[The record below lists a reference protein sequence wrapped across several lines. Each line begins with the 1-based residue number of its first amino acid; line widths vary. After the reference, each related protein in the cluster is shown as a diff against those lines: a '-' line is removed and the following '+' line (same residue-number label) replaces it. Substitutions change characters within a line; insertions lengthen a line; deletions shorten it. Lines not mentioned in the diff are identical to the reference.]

1 MSSSPTFIVSQ
12 TKEVEEELLAIDQG
26 RSHTSSPRSRPTSRL
41 EIVMMDLARSQ
52 TDMARCQEERARS
65 IDQKIES
72 LARALTEQTRSQLE
86 LVRSPAEV
94 ANIMGRISSVEKSLH
109 GTPSPSPIPGRRGSS
124 PSAETMH
131 VSVPSTAGYLVPLS
145 QSQLR
150 IRSERLRL
158 KPRPDYRLL
167 NKSAIWQ
174 DRTITEVDEDT
185 VYDDPTPIRRE
196 TQLKTVA
203 GEMTFHRGPGNI
215 VSMDIV
221 REGQDVV
228 VETRI
233 VGPEVNID
241 LANNPLHPPNTS
253 FRVAPEVEESIR
265 REDVRRSRMSRT
277 LMDTEGKRNTD
288 SLITPASIYAV
299 LLSLIQLIQ
308 YRTMSI
314 LFINPAVILH
324 VLFINPAYI

>member
-1 MSSSPTFIVSQ
+1 MSTSPTLTVGQ
-12 TKEVEEELLAIDQG
+12 KNDGEEELLAIDQG
-26 RSHTSSPRSRPTSRL
+26 RSHTSSLRSRPNSRL
-41 EIVMMDLARSQ
+41 EILMRDLVRSQ
-52 TDMARCQEERARS
+52 TELAGSQEEMARYQKERARS

-72 LARALTEQTRSQLE
+72 LARALTEQTRSPLE
-86 LVRSPAEV
+86 LARSHTAER

-174 DRTITEVDEDT
+174 DRTITEVDEDA

-203 GEMTFHRGPGNI
+203 GEMTFRRGPGNI

-265 REDVRRSRMSRT
+265 REDVRRPRMSRT

-308 YRTMSI
+308 
-314 LFINPAVILH
+314 
-324 VLFINPAYI
+324 